1 MAKSATA
8 PSLVTRYGPEFTG
21 FAALIVAALVF
32 EALVR
37 IGVVN
42 RFVIPPP
49 SDVVMALER
58 VIVEENI
65 LGRSGATA
73 FEMIVAALTSAAVG
87 VPVGALLYRS
97 NLWRRAMED
106 WVGALAAA
114 PIVLAFPLFLV
125 LFGRSPKTIIVM
137 AFFHGLAPIILKT
150 IEGLSGTR
158 KVLINVGR
166 SLNMTS
172 SQMFWKILFP
182 SALPV
187 IFTGIRLSWT
197 FVLITVV
204 GVEYLINLGGL
215 GQLINELAE
224 RYDLPG
230 TYAAIAFVILVSVF
244 FFILL
249 ERVEIWLRP
258 AR

>member
-1 MAKSATA
+1 MANSASLPFYIRRA
-8 PSLVTRYGPEFTG
+8 PEITG
-21 FAALIVAALVF
+21 VGALVVAVLAF
-32 EALVR
+32 EFLVR

-42 RFVIPPP
+42 RYVIPPP
-49 SDVVMALER
+49 SDVLLAFER
-58 VIVEENI
+58 VIVEEDI
-65 LGRSGATA
+65 LQRCRETA
-73 FEMIVAALTSAAVG
+73 FEMLVAGVAVVLVG
-87 VPVGALLYRS
+87 VPVGALLYRFA
-97 NLWRRAMED
+97 LWRRALED
-106 WVGALAAA
+106 WVAALAAA

-125 LFGRSPKTIIVM
+125 IFGRSPTTIIVM

-150 IEGLSGTR
+150 VEGLTATR
-158 KVLINVGR
+158 KVLVNVGR

-197 FVLITVV
+197 FCLITVV
-204 GVEYLINLGGL
+204 GVEFLINLGGL
-215 GQLINELAE
+215 GQLINDLAE

-230 TYAAIAFVILVSVF
+230 TYASICFVILVSVIF
-244 FFILL
+244 FVIL
-249 ERVEIWLRP
+249 ERIESWLQP